1 MKKQRIAILLMSCM
15 MIAGCLSAQH
25 PTRHFFSLNGGLGFT
40 TSFQAKPALNVNC
53 LGGLTDNVGVGYQLH
68 HNHFTFGVGLE
79 YDNSVYG
86 YSSGEDIP
94 FGLVVVPKGT
104 TEILHDMRLNIPVML
119 GGEFGKFYFKAG
131 VAPSIS
137 FYGNGSVLGPALN
150 DHSVV
155 WDAEDI
161 ERVSY
166 TRDFQLLGRVEI
178 GGSFGNF
185 VAFDNPLQPTA
196 RFYLGAYFDFG
207 FLNDNVKEHKGT
219 YMLSA
224 YPEASSVP
232 YIVSNESLGDKAVPF
247 SIGLRFTCLFNLAK

>member
-1 MKKQRIAILLMSCM
+1 MKKQKTFFLMMCCM

-40 TSFQAKPALNVNC
+40 TSFRTQSALNVNC
-53 LGGLTDNVGVGYQLH
+53 LGGMTDNVGIGYQLH

-79 YDNSVYG
+79 YDNSIFG
-86 YSSGEDIP
+86 YSSGEDIS
-94 FGLVVVPKGT
+94 FALVTVPKGT
-104 TEILHDMRLNIPVML
+104 TEVLHDMRLNIPVML

-137 FYGNGSVLGPALN
+137 LYGRGSVLGPALN

-161 ERVSY
+161 ERVPY
-166 TRDFQLLGRVEI
+166 TRDLQLLGRVEI

-185 VAFDNPLQPTA
+185 VAFDNPLQPRA
-196 RFYLGAYFDFG
+196 RFYLGAYLDFG
-207 FLNDNVKEHKGT
+207 FLNDNVKEHKGS
-219 YMLSA
+219 YIQNA
-224 YPEASSVP
+224 YAASSSVP
-232 YIVSNESLGDKAVPF
+232 YIVSNESRNDKAMPF